1 MPTVPPLQCLI
12 CGVSTPA
19 PALACHACGEATWA
33 PVAPSAAVPDEPSP
47 APAPAPPPQDP
58 LNRADRRSLRRN
70 G

>member
-1 MPTVPPLQCLI
+1 MPTLLPLQCLI
-12 CGVSTPA
+12 CGASTPA

-33 PVAPSAAVPDEPSP
+33 PAEAAAAVPDEPSASA
-47 APAPAPPPQDP
+47 APSPPPQDL

>member
-12 CGVSTPA
+12 CGASTPA
-19 PALACHACGEATWA
+19 PALTCHACGEATWA
-33 PVAPSAAVPDEPSP
+33 PAPSDQDEPSATVLA
-47 APAPAPPPQDP
+47 APQQDL